1 MSMPTDLDT
10 FDIKLLEHG
19 VCVIAF
25 NRPKRYNAL
34 NPQVYD
40 QWGRALEWA
49 AKSDDVRVVVLTGNG
64 KYYTSGQ
71 ELAIPD
77 SSELEEGVEAAY
89 KRRSGYTEKVVVELI
104 NFPKLIIAAIQG
116 PVIGFGVTSSAI
128 CDVIYTVP
136 DATFNTPFMQL
147 GTTDSTHL
155 QPISALSITKK
166 YSLTH
171 TRSLHW
177 TLNIG
182 FCAEACSSILF
193 PRIMGYSRANEMLLM
208 GRKFTA
214 QEMKE
219 AGMVAR
225 IFPKET
231 FMEEVIKAATVAAKY
246 PPQAMKDTKRLIRE
260 HELKFLEDVNT
271 KEMILLG
278 QRMASEESANA
289 IVEFMM
295 AKHDRKEK
303 AKL

>member
-1 MSMPTDLDT
+1 MSLPTDLDT

-25 NRPKRYNAL
+25 NRPKKYNAL

-49 AKSDDVRVVVLTGNG
+49 ANSDDVRVVVMTGHG

-77 SSELEEGVEAAY
+77 ASELEDGVEEVI
-89 KRRSGYTEKVVVELI
+89 KKRSGYTEKVVRLLI

-136 DATFNTPFMQL
+136 EATFNTPFMQL
-147 GTTDSTHL
+147 
-155 QPISALSITKK
+155 
-166 YSLTH
+166 
-171 TRSLHW
+171 
-177 TLNIG
+177 G

-214 QEMKE
+214 EEMRDS
-219 AGMVAR
+219 GMVAR

-231 FMEEVIKAATVAAKY
+231 FMEEVLKAATNAAKY

-260 HELKFLEDVNT
+260 HEIKFLEEVNT

-278 QRMASEESANA
+278 ERMASEESANA
-289 IVEFMM
+289 IIEFMM

>member
-1 MSMPTDLDT
+1 MSIPTDLDT
-10 FDIKLLEHG
+10 FEIKLLEHG
-19 VCVIAF
+19 VAVIAF
-25 NRPKRYNAL
+25 NRPKKYNAL

-71 ELAIPD
+71 ELTIPD
-77 SSELEEGVEAAY
+77 SSELEEGVEEAF
-89 KRRSGYTEKVVVELI
+89 KRRSGYTENVVRQLI

-128 CDVIYTVP
+128 CDVIYAVP
-136 DATFNTPFMQL
+136 EATFNTPFMQL
-147 GTTDSTHL
+147 
-155 QPISALSITKK
+155 
-166 YSLTH
+166 
-171 TRSLHW
+171 
-177 TLNIG
+177 G

-214 QEMKE
+214 EEMKE
-219 AGMVAR
+219 AGVVAR

-231 FMEEVIKAATVAAKY
+231 FMDEVLKAATQAAKY

-260 HELKFLEDVNT
+260 HEIKFLEDVNT

-295 AKHDRKEK
+295 AKHDRKS
-303 AKL
+303 KL

>member
-10 FDIKLLEHG
+10 FEIKLLEHG

-71 ELAIPD
+71 ELTIPD
-77 SSELEEGVEAAY
+77 SSELEEGVEAAI
-89 KRRSGYTEKVVVELI
+89 KKRSGYTEKVVRELI

-147 GTTDSTHL
+147 G
-155 QPISALSITKK
+155 
-166 YSLTH
+166 
-171 TRSLHW
+171 
-177 TLNIG
+177 

-214 QEMKE
+214 EEMKE

-231 FMEEVIKAATVAAKY
+231 FMEEVLKAATIAAKY

-260 HELKFLEDVNT
+260 HDLKFLEEVNI
-271 KEMILLG
+271 KEMTLLG
-278 QRMASEESANA
+278 ERMASEESANA

-295 AKHDRKEK
+295 AKNDRKEK